1 MRISDWSSDV
11 CSSDLKIRKALMPG
25 WTKPEMERLRPQ
37 LRELN
42 ERLVDE
48 FVARGGGN
56 FYRDLALPMAEQ
68 TIFDLFGI
76 KDVDPA
82 FLRGLVDAFL
92 FVHDYDATPEQ
103 LRRADDDALAMR
115 EFWEVEYRKRV
126 EQPGDDIL
134 SALALKHGPT
144 VDEGMRNAE
153 SVYTGGFDSTD
164 LTAHTGIGFV
174 LNPPHTIKE

>member
-68 TIFDLFGI
+68 TIFNLFGI

-82 FLRGLVDAFL
+82 FLAGLLTAFL
-92 FVHDYDATPEQ
+92 FFPDYTAPPEK
-103 LRRADDDALAMR
+103 LRRADA
-115 EFWEVEYRKRV
+115 
-126 EQPGDDIL
+126 PP
-134 SALALKHGPT
+134 LALRDFWW
-144 VDEGMRNAE
+144 VD
-153 SVYTGGFDSTD
+153 Y
-164 LTAHTGIGFV
+164 
-174 LNPPHTIKE
+174 

>member
-1 MRISDWSSDV
+1 MRISDWSADG
-11 CSSDLKIRKALMPG
+11 CSADLPAWRDHADSAYLEGVIAFVDGPPHQKIRKALRPG

-68 TIFDLFGI
+68 TIFNLFGI

-103 LRRADDDALAMR
+103 LRRADD
-115 EFWEVEYRKRV
+115 
-126 EQPGDDIL
+126 
-134 SALALKHGPT
+134 
-144 VDEGMRNAE
+144 
-153 SVYTGGFDSTD
+153 
-164 LTAHTGIGFV
+164 
-174 LNPPHTIKE
+174 

>member
-42 ERLVDE
+42 ERLVEE

-68 TIFDLFGI
+68 TIFNLFGI
-76 KDVDPA
+76 NDVDPA
-82 FLRGLVDAFL
+82 FLRGLLDVFL
-92 FVHDYDATPEQ
+92 FVHDFDQNLEK
-103 LRRADDDALAMR
+103 LRRDDNAAFGMGAFWGRGNQER
-115 EFWEVEYRKRV
+115 EGT
-126 EQPGDDIL
+126 Q
-134 SALALKHGPT
+134 
-144 VDEGMRNAE
+144 
-153 SVYTGGFDSTD
+153 
-164 LTAHTGIGFV
+164 
-174 LNPPHTIKE
+174 